1 MRYAIVDNATKVVI
15 NISKWDGVTPW
26 TPPAGTT
33 AVNVENVQCNIG
45 WVKQPDGTFAPSE
58 EASAD

>member
-1 MRYAIVDNATKVVI
+1 MRYAIVENATKVVV

-26 TPPAGTT
+26 APPAGTK

-45 WVKQPDGTFAPSE
+45 WIQQRDGSFAPPE